1 MKKFFIYLPLNFLFI
16 CIFGTNIALGD
27 TSTISTSVG
36 VFTITTIDISSK
48 DIVEKISGQP
58 WWGNQ
63 ELAEEF
69 ANLAKLNFG
78 TQYNQ
83 SCVAASFAF
92 DLTENSINEA
102 LWYQCVEGGIG
113 ISENGSVNV
122 RSETNLTGIRTYA
135 IAKKEVPVVPQQSL
149 AKITRT
155 DGTETNSTI
164 SIGSSSDN
172 GETYSTSFTVDDEV
186 TLTAKIYPDSGDV
199 GEEGELYVVM
209 RSTIDGKK
217 TFSALN
223 EDGNWEPWN
232 ASLKTLPAAK
242 YIESL
247 EEVEDILIYSGAIT
261 AGVRLFYVGYSLF
274 TEDGKPVIT
283 TSLSPYKITVSE

>member
-16 CIFGTNIALGD
+16 CTFGMNIALGD

-122 RSETNLTGIRTYA
+122 RSETNLTGIRSYA

-247 EEVEDILIYSGAIT
+247 GEVENILIYSGKIT
-261 AGVRLFYVGYSLF
+261 AGERLFYVGYSLF
-274 TEDGKPVIT
+274 TAEGKPVIT
-283 TSLSPYKITVSE
+283 TSLSPYKIIVSE

>member
-16 CIFGTNIALGD
+16 CTFGMNIALGD
-27 TSTISTSVG
+27 ISTISTSVG

-155 DGTETNSTI
+155 DGAETNSTI

-223 EDGNWEPWN
+223 EDGNWEAWN
-232 ASLKTLPAAK
+232 ASLKLLPSAK
-242 YIESL
+242 IVASL
-247 EEVEDILIYSGAIT
+247 QEVEDVLVYSGAIT
-261 AGVRLFYVGYSLF
+261 AGDRLFYVGYSLF